1 MVKVKSDGAYTV
13 VRKARKDSGARGT
26 MHKDNLDEALTRG
39 SGNVIMMDADNKKGP
54 ANFHPCE
61 LPGTF

>member
-1 MVKVKSDGAYTV
+1 MVKVKNDGAYTV

-39 SGNVIMMDADNKKGP
+39 SGNVIMMDADNKKRKK
-54 ANFHPCE
+54 
-61 LPGTF
+61 